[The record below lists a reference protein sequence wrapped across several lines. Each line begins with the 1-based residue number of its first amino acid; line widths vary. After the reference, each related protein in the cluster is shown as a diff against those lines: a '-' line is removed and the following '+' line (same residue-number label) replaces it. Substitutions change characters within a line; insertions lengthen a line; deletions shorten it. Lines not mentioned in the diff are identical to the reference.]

1 MTRIATT
8 ILLALVIS
16 MAGTACTGTSPEAL
30 RKEAQSNADKYLEF
44 MRAGDF
50 EGAYAKTLHADY
62 KRQLALET
70 FLKYRE
76 AIASTAGAIESYQV
90 VHYDSDVERE
100 SVTLDYAV
108 KYSRMPEPG
117 TEIVKLRREGTEWR
131 LRSSGDERWG
141 GLTRLFDPETDR
153 EKIDRVR
160 RRLAL
165 GHRIVRAIDVGDLP
179 ADRQHRMQR
188 RARILHDEADVLAAN
203 LAEGRFLQRQ
213 QIRSL
218 ERHRS
223 GNDAAR
229 RFDEAHQRDR
239 RRGFA
244 AARLAHEADELAGAD
259 VERKISDDRDLGRP
273 VARKRDLKILGR
285 QDDRPV
291 AARRRLFR
299 LHHRP
304 VSGTRLR
311 KHGRRWRSRTP

>member
-131 LRSSGDERWG
+131 ITSIEPKIPKKAAPAPDVTMPGQATKPR
-141 GLTRLFDPETDR
+141 DPKSDPT
-153 EKIDRVR
+153 
-160 RRLAL
+160 
-165 GHRIVRAIDVGDLP
+165 
-179 ADRQHRMQR
+179 
-188 RARILHDEADVLAAN
+188 AA
-203 LAEGRFLQRQ
+203 
-213 QIRSL
+213 
-218 ERHRS
+218 
-223 GNDAAR
+223 
-229 RFDEAHQRDR
+229 
-239 RRGFA
+239 
-244 AARLAHEADELAGAD
+244 
-259 VERKISDDRDLGRP
+259 
-273 VARKRDLKILGR
+273 
-285 QDDRPV
+285 
-291 AARRRLFR
+291 
-299 LHHRP
+299 
-304 VSGTRLR
+304 GTNAP
-311 KHGRRWRSRTP
+311 K